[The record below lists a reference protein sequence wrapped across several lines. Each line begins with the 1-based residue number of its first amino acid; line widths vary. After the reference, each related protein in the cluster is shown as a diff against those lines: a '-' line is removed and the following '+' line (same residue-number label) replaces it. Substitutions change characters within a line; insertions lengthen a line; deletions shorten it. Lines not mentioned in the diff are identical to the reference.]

1 MDDFR
6 FTRLF
11 ADDSGESH
19 FEEVSLSLELIDF
32 APPAAPAH
40 LAAIGEV
47 SSMAIVAGDESW
59 AGEEPHPAPARQY
72 MVSLQGA
79 VEVTASDGDVRRV
92 GPGEVLLIEDT
103 TGKGH
108 STRAIGEIK
117 FLIVRAA

>member
-1 MDDFR
+1 
-6 FTRLF
+6 
-11 ADDSGESH
+11 
-19 FEEVSLSLELIDF
+19 
-32 APPAAPAH
+32 
-40 LAAIGEV
+40 
-47 SSMAIVAGDESW
+47 MAIVAGDESW

-79 VEVTASDGDVRRV
+79 VEVTASDGDTRRV

-117 FLIVRAA
+117 FLIIRAA